1 MPSTTHSV
9 LPGLLQRVPDSG
21 LVANIEAREM
31 ITSQQLQALR
41 NDEID
46 LGFARPGD
54 CSTPAETVAAIDD
67 PYCLVLPVSNKL
79 AASKRPLT
87 LNLAAREHFVSF
99 WRYQEADYFDRT
111 AALCLEAGFTHD
123 LRYEADQF
131 VNVLALATCG
141 LGVAIVPASFA
152 TLPFGQVVF
161 RRLEWS
167 RYKSRLV
174 ILRAQRQ
181 MQDKWS
187 SRVTQLPAAELDSLV
202 DRLANRLG

>member
-1 MPSTTHSV
+1 MPSTTHSD

-31 ITSQQLQALR
+31 ITSLQLQALR

-79 AASKRPLT
+79 AASKGPLT

-99 WRYQEADYFDRT
+99 
-111 AALCLEAGFTHD
+111 
-123 LRYEADQF
+123 
-131 VNVLALATCG
+131 VATRRPTTLTSRLPC
-141 LGVAIVPASFA
+141 AWKPASHTIFA
-152 TLPFGQVVF
+152 MKPT
-161 RRLEWS
+161 
-167 RYKSRLV
+167 
-174 ILRAQRQ
+174 
-181 MQDKWS
+181 S
-187 SRVTQLPAAELDSLV
+187 S
-202 DRLANRLG
+202 